1 MRPSL
6 KGADAGSM
14 LQDLKSNRRVQVA
27 LAALL
32 VMVWYL
38 WPTPKPPR
46 PAGPGRRPAA
56 PLGNRQARE
65 LQRLPDLSAL
75 AQAGELPLDAR
86 MARDLFL
93 FEAPPPPPPPPRPEK
108 PPPPP
113 TPEELAARQLAAE
126 RAREA
131 AGKPQL
137 RFLGYLGTAGSGRL
151 GAFMKGEEPLVL
163 AQGSLLDPRWRLVKV
178 TDAAAEFQNVRFA
191 DLRHRIDAVE
201 ARGPAA
207 RVPSNEF

>member
-1 MRPSL
+1 MKPSI
-6 KGADAGSM
+6 KGADARSM

-32 VMVWYL
+32 AMAWFL
-38 WPTPKPPR
+38 WPAAKPPR
-46 PAGPGRRPAA
+46 KPAHRAA
-56 PLGNRQARE
+56 VPLGNRQARE

-75 AQAGELPLDAR
+75 AQAGDLPSAEP
-86 MARDLFL
+86 MARDIFL
-93 FEAPPPPPPPPRPEK
+93 FEAPPPPPRPPGPVK

-113 TPEELAARQLAAE
+113 TPEELAASQLAAE
-126 RAREA
+126 RARETA
-131 AGKPQL
+131 SRPQL
-137 RFLGYLGTAGSGRL
+137 RFLGYLGNAESGRL

-163 AQGSLLDPRWRLVKV
+163 AQGRLIDPRWRLVRV

-191 DLRHRIDAVE
+191 DLKHRIEAVE

-207 RVPSNEF
+207 RSTSNEF